1 MFLWHEGFLG
11 ARGASMSYVTHCLDN
26 FMVNHLT
33 H

>member
-11 ARGASMSYVTHCLDN
+11 ALGASMSYVKHCLDN

-33 H
+33 Q